1 VGGDASPA
9 PDAAGVDASTH
20 DGTGGGA
27 DGAVPP
33 NDSASMAP
41 PDVALMRGPTPA
53 ANGVNFPF
61 PQNRESSHCVYPAR
75 YLNSVVQA
83 AYDQWKNLLLTS
95 NGANGHLRVQRTSSD
110 SMGTCIPQGSTVS
123 EGIGYGMLLAVYM
136 GDQNTFDQLWLYEQ
150 QNLDKNNLMN
160 WAPTGPQ
167 DPTSGCTGGA
177 TDADEDM
184 AFALAMAAK
193 QWGGQGALSAPYSQL
208 ATQQAG
214 YVWNYEILK
223 ASDGKGVQPGEWGV
237 DFQHVNPSYFA
248 PAYYRVFQVIDP
260 GPANAMHTWKD
271 LINTTYDTLTNVVSS
286 ANGNQTTGLAPGW
299 CQSPNNSYAGPYVP
313 GTPTGA
319 PGNYQYDACRVPFRI
334 GIDWCLNGEARAQ
347 SYVAKT
353 SAFFGGI
360 GVNNIADGYGLDGT
374 PQPAHS
380 GLLSAAFI
388 GPAGVGAM
396 SSSTFQPF
404 VNDAYGAVA
413 TQMLLA
419 GGTYYEQSWTVLSLL
434 MMTANFLD
442 YSAY

>member
-1 VGGDASPA
+1 MGDDASP
-9 PDAAGVDASTH
+9 PDVVGADGSTYDAQQ
-20 DGTGGGA
+20 GA
-27 DGAVPP
+27 DGAPP
-33 NDSASMAP
+33 PLDSAVQAP
-41 PDVALMRGPTPA
+41 PDVALMRGPTAPEP
-53 ANGVNFPF
+53 GVNFPF

-83 AYDQWKNLLLTS
+83 AYQQWKNLLLTS
-95 NGANGHLRVQRTSSD
+95 NGANGHLRVQRTSND

-123 EGIGYGMLLAVYM
+123 EGIGYGMILAVYM
-136 GDQNTFDQLWLYEQ
+136 NDQNTFDQLWLYEQ
-150 QNLDKNNLMN
+150 QNLDKNGLMN
-160 WAPTGPQ
+160 WAPQGPQ
-167 DPTSGCTGGA
+167 DMTSGCTGGA

-193 QWGGQGALSAPYSQL
+193 QWGGQGALGATYAKL
-208 ATQQAG
+208 ATQQANL
-214 YVWNYEILK
+214 VWSWEIFK

-237 DFQHVNPSYFA
+237 DFMHVNPSYFA
-248 PAYYRVFQVIDP
+248 PAYYRVFQAIDS
-260 GPANAMHTWKD
+260 GDAWGD
-271 LINTTYDTLTNVVSS
+271 LINTTYDTLTSVVSS

-299 CQSPNNSYAGPYVP
+299 CYSQGGGYKGPYLP
-313 GTPTGA
+313 GGSGG

-334 GIDWCLNGEARAQ
+334 GLDWCLNGETRARD
-347 SYVAKT
+347 YVAKT
-353 SAFFGGI
+353 GAFFSGV

-374 PQPAHS
+374 PQPAHP

-396 SSSTFQPF
+396 SSATFQPF
-404 VNDAYGAVA
+404 VDDAYAAVG

-442 YSAY
+442 YTAY